1 MGPRGGHSARFRQ
14 RSFHKSIPDISIL
27 AVSLENDCEGK
38 SRRLPV
44 KHTVLHL
51 DSALHRR
58 GCRSEGADLHHIDF
72 RPFRVRFFRLQDK
85 VGDLRRTAVDRA
97 VEGIRKTAGCGHRC
111 SRLTR
116 FIRPHFAYTR
126 CLHLCSLCTAASRHS
141 ARFLRF
147 PAFRR
152 AARLISP
159 AVHTLA
165 LLINHHRLDPVQTV
179 KQHKVCDLSRRDH
192 PSVIQMHPPRR
203 CPGRAVDRLLHR
215 HPRLHSRLDDLIEM
229 SGQKLICHRVIR
241 HQRHILIEFMIAD
254 GLHDLRCQG
263 FELQLQKHPKLR
275 LLHHRLRCLLGV
287 VRINTFID
295 KAVKIRPRKSRAVS
309 LDP

>member
-1 MGPRGGHSARFRQ
+1 MAVVGPRGGHSARFRQ
-14 RSFHKSIPDISIL
+14 RSFHKTISDISIL
-27 AVSLENDCEGK
+27 AVPLENDCKGK

-51 DSALHRR
+51 NSALHRR
-58 GCRSEGADLHHIDF
+58 GRRSEGADLHDIDF
-72 RPFRVRFFRLQDK
+72 RPFRVRIFRFQNK
-85 VGDLRRTAVDRA
+85 VGDLRRTAVDRV
-97 VEGIRKTAGCGHRC
+97 VERSRETAGCG
-111 SRLTR
+111 
-116 FIRPHFAYTR
+116 
-126 CLHLCSLCTAASRHS
+126 HS

-152 AARLISP
+152 AAHLISL

-165 LLINHHRLDPVQTV
+165 LLINHNRIDPIQTV
-179 KQHKVCDLSRRDH
+179 QQHKVCDLSRRDH

-215 HPRLHSRLDDLIEM
+215 HPRPHSRLDNLIEM

-241 HQRHILIEFMIAD
+241 HQCHILIEFIVAD
-254 GLHDLRCQG
+254 GLHDLRRQG

-275 LLHHRLRCLLGV
+275 LLHY
-287 VRINTFID
+287 
-295 KAVKIRPRKSRAVS
+295 
-309 LDP
+309 